1 MMRKSDQS
9 NAPQP
14 RHPQAGMGLMAA
26 RRSWEQ
32 KRPEEPLR
40 PRATEREESLRRLA
54 DAIPEVLWT
63 VALDPERV
71 LYVSPSFERVWGLSA
86 EALYRE
92 PRLWAEAIHPEDRP
106 RVTERFS
113 RWVAGDDVDYHDVEY
128 RILQPS
134 GEIRWIL
141 DRGVLFH
148 NENGRPREV
157 SGISTDI
164 TERKRIQAA
173 LQASEDRYRSFIEQ
187 TAEGICR
194 MELDQPLEPGL
205 GEDAQID
212 YFYAHAWLAE
222 CNDAMARMYGYQR
235 AADLVGARLGDLL
248 PRSDPHNVEYL
259 RAFVRGGYRLT
270 DAESHERG
278 RDGEE
283 RYFLN
288 NLTGIVEDGRL
299 LRAWGSQC
307 DVTAHRL
314 AEAAVRESGERLAF
328 ALEAGQ
334 MGTFDWHISDGQ
346 ISSGRILWSPTVER
360 LHGYDPGTLPADAQ
374 SYCHQVHPED
384 RERVCARLHEI
395 LAGTAGHRIEYRI
408 VRPDGEIRW
417 LECFA
422 KVFPD
427 GSGHVVRLVGVCA
440 DVTERKE
447 AEGALERA
455 YQEIQA
461 LKDQL
466 QDENIAL
473 REEVDKASMFEEIVG
488 TSPALQTVLANIAK
502 VAPTDSTVLITG
514 ETGTGKELV
523 ARAIHK
529 HSPRAGR
536 PFVSVNCAAIPAPL
550 IASELFGHE
559 KGAFT
564 GAVQRRL
571 GRFELADGGT
581 LFLDEVGELPAET
594 QVALLRVLQEREF
607 ERVGGQRPIRADVRV
622 IAATNRELET
632 AIAEKTFRADLFYRL
647 NVFPLEVPAL
657 RDRRGDI
664 PLLVEYFTHRFGT
677 RAGKRI
683 STIPKATL
691 DALQGYD
698 WPGNIRE
705 LQNVIERA
713 VIISDGSEL
722 SVDLRWLSASPSK
735 VPSTAPTDASSSRN
749 TLVEDERSLIE
760 AVLAEAMGRVSGPF
774 GAATK
779 LAMPASTLES
789 KIKAL
794 RIDKSRFKPVP
805 PSRNREGPSQGLR
818 EAS

>member
-1 MMRKSDQS
+1 
-9 NAPQP
+9 
-14 RHPQAGMGLMAA
+14 MGLIAA

-278 RDGEE
+278 RDGVE

-360 LHGYDPGTLPADAQ
+360 LHGYDPGALPADAQ
-374 SYCHQVHPED
+374 SYCQQVHPED

-536 PFVSVNCAAIPAPL
+536 PFVSVNCAAIPPAL

-559 KGAFT
+559 RGAFT
-564 GAVQRRL
+564 GAVARRE
-571 GRFELADGGT
+571 GRFELAAGGT

-735 VPSTAPTDASSSRN
+735 GPATAPPDASARRTS
-749 TLVEDERSLIE
+749 LGEDERSVIE
-760 AVLAEAMGRVSGPF
+760 AVLEEAMGRVSGPF

>member
-1 MMRKSDQS
+1 MMRKSDKGKAAQ
-9 NAPQP
+9 
-14 RHPQAGMGLMAA
+14 GLMAA
-26 RRSWEQ
+26 RRWREQ
-32 KRPEEPLR
+32 THLEEPLQR
-40 PRATEREESLRRLA
+40 RATEREESLRRLA
-54 DAIPEVLWT
+54 DAIPEVFWV
-63 VALDPERV
+63 VALAPERV
-71 LYVSPSFERVWGLSA
+71 IYVSPSFERLWGFTA

-92 PRLWAEAIHPEDRP
+92 PRLWAETIHPEDRP
-106 RVTERFS
+106 RVTDRFS
-113 RWVAGDDVDYHDVEY
+113 RWIAGEDINYHDVEY

-134 GEIRWIL
+134 GDIRWIH
-141 DRGVLFH
+141 DRGVLFR
-148 NENGRPREV
+148 NEDGQPCEV

-173 LQASEDRYRSFIEQ
+173 LQASKERYRSFIEQ

-194 MELDQPLEPGL
+194 MELDQPLAPGL
-205 GEDAQID
+205 GEDTQID

-222 CNDAMARMYGYQR
+222 CSDAMARMYGYQH
-235 AADLVGARLGDLL
+235 AAELVGARLGDLL

-259 RAFVRGGYRLT
+259 RAFVRSGYRLT
-270 DAESHERG
+270 DAESHERS

-299 LRAWGSQC
+299 LRAWGSQR

-314 AEAAVRESGERLAF
+314 AEAAVRESEQRLAF

-346 ISSGRILWSPTVER
+346 IANGRILWSPTVER
-360 LHGYDPGTLPADAQ
+360 LHGYDPGTLPSDAQ

-384 RERVCARLHEI
+384 RERVCAQLHEI
-395 LAGTAGHRIEYRI
+395 LAGTPGHRIEYRI
-408 VRPDGEIRW
+408 VRPDGASRW

-422 KVFPD
+422 KVFPY
-427 GSGHVVRLVGVCA
+427 GSGQVVRLVGVCA
-440 DVTERKE
+440 DITERME
-447 AEGALERA
+447 AERALARA
-455 YQEIQA
+455 YEEIQL

-473 REEVDKASMFEEIVG
+473 REEVDHASMFEEIVG
-488 TSPALQTVLANIAK
+488 TSPAVQRVLANIAK

-529 HSPRAGR
+529 HSARAGR
-536 PFVSVNCAAIPAPL
+536 PFVSINCAAIPPAL

-559 KGAFT
+559 RGAFT
-564 GAVQRRL
+564 GAVTRRE
-571 GRFELADGGT
+571 GRFELAAGGT

-594 QVALLRVLQEREF
+594 QVALLRVLQEHEF
-607 ERVGGQRPIRADVRV
+607 ERVGGNRPIRADVRI
-622 IAATNRELET
+622 IAATNRDLHT
-632 AIAEKTFRADLFYRL
+632 AIGEKTFRADLFYRL
-647 NVFPLEVPAL
+647 NVLPLEVPAL
-657 RDRRGDI
+657 RDRREDI
-664 PLLVEYFTHRFGT
+664 ALLVEYFTHRFGT
-677 RAGKRI
+677 RAAKRI
-683 STIPKATL
+683 TTIPKTTL
-691 DALQGYD
+691 DALQDYD

-713 VIISDGSEL
+713 VILSDGSEL

-735 VPSTAPTDASSSRN
+735 VPADAPTQPSSKGN
-749 TLVEDERSLIE
+749 TLGEQERSVIE
-760 AVLAEAMGRVSGPF
+760 AALEDAMGRVAGPF

-779 LAMPASTLES
+779 LGMPPSTLES
-789 KIKAL
+789 KIKVL
-794 RIDKSRFKPVP
+794 QIDKRRFKPVP
-805 PSRNREGPSQGLR
+805 PSRNLEVPSRGFR

>member
-1 MMRKSDQS
+1 
-9 NAPQP
+9 
-14 RHPQAGMGLMAA
+14 MGLIAA

-32 KRPEEPLR
+32 KRPAEPLR
-40 PRATEREESLRRLA
+40 PRAAEREEALRRLA
-54 DAIPEVLWT
+54 DTIPEVFWV

-71 LYVSPSFERVWGLSA
+71 LYVSPSFERMWGSTA

-92 PRLWAEAIHPEDRP
+92 PRLWTETIHPEDRA

-113 RWVAGDDVDYHDVEY
+113 RWIAGEDINYHDVEF

-134 GEIRWIL
+134 GDVRWIH
-141 DRGVLFH
+141 DRGVLFR
-148 NENGRPREV
+148 NEEGRPCEV

-164 TERKRIQAA
+164 TQ
-173 LQASEDRYRSFIEQ
+173 
-187 TAEGICR
+187 
-194 MELDQPLEPGL
+194 
-205 GEDAQID
+205 
-212 YFYAHAWLAE
+212 
-222 CNDAMARMYGYQR
+222 
-235 AADLVGARLGDLL
+235 
-248 PRSDPHNVEYL
+248 
-259 RAFVRGGYRLT
+259 
-270 DAESHERG
+270 
-278 RDGEE
+278 
-283 RYFLN
+283 
-288 NLTGIVEDGRL
+288 
-299 LRAWGSQC
+299 
-307 DVTAHRL
+307 
-314 AEAAVRESGERLAF
+314 
-328 ALEAGQ
+328 
-334 MGTFDWHISDGQ
+334 
-346 ISSGRILWSPTVER
+346 
-360 LHGYDPGTLPADAQ
+360 
-374 SYCHQVHPED
+374 
-384 RERVCARLHEI
+384 
-395 LAGTAGHRIEYRI
+395 
-408 VRPDGEIRW
+408 
-417 LECFA
+417 
-422 KVFPD
+422 
-427 GSGHVVRLVGVCA
+427 
-440 DVTERKE
+440 RKE
-447 AEGALERA
+447 AERALERA
-455 YQEIQA
+455 YQEIQV

-514 ETGTGKELV
+514 ATGTGKELV

-529 HSPRAGR
+529 HSARAGR
-536 PFVSVNCAAIPAPL
+536 PFVSVNCAAIPPAL

-559 KGAFT
+559 RGAFT
-564 GAVQRRL
+564 GAVQRRE
-571 GRFELADGGT
+571 GRFELAAGGT

-622 IAATNRELET
+622 IAATNRELDT

-677 RAGKRI
+677 RAAKRI
-683 STIPKATL
+683 NAIPKATL
-691 DALQGYD
+691 DALQAYD

-735 VPSTAPTDASSSRN
+735 VPATAPTDASSSRN
-749 TLVEDERSLIE
+749 TLMEDERSLIE
-760 AVLAEAMGRVSGPF
+760 AVLEEAMGRVSGPF

-779 LAMPASTLES
+779 LGMPASTLES
-789 KIKAL
+789 KIKVL
-794 RIDKSRFKPVP
+794 KIDKSRFKPVP

>member
-14 RHPQAGMGLMAA
+14 RHPQAGMGLIAA
-26 RRSWEQ
+26 RRSWEP
-32 KRPEEPLR
+32 KRAEEPLR

-54 DAIPEVLWT
+54 DAIPEVFWI

-71 LYVSPSFERVWGLSA
+71 LYVSPSFERMWGFTA

-92 PRLWAEAIHPEDRP
+92 PRLWTEAIHPEDRP
-106 RVTERFS
+106 SVTERFS
-113 RWVAGDDVDYHDVEY
+113 RWIAGEDINYHDVEF

-134 GEIRWIL
+134 GDIRWIH
-141 DRGVLFH
+141 DRGVLFR
-148 NENGRPREV
+148 NEEGRPCEV

-173 LQASEDRYRSFIEQ
+173 LQAGEERYRRFIEQ
-187 TAEGICR
+187 TAEGIWR
-194 MELDQPLEPGL
+194 IELEQPLAPGL
-205 GEDAQID
+205 VEDAQIEH
-212 YFYAHAWLAE
+212 FYAHAVLAE
-222 CNDAMARMYGYQR
+222 CNDAMARMYGHQH
-235 AADLVGARLGDLL
+235 AADFVGARLEDLL

-259 RAFVRGGYRLT
+259 RAFIRSGYRLT
-270 DAESHERG
+270 DAESHGRS

-288 NLTGIVEDGRL
+288 SLVGIVEDGRL
-299 LRAWGSQC
+299 LRAWGTQR
-307 DVTAHRL
+307 DIT
-314 AEAAVRESGERLAF
+314 
-328 ALEAGQ
+328 
-334 MGTFDWHISDGQ
+334 
-346 ISSGRILWSPTVER
+346 
-360 LHGYDPGTLPADAQ
+360 
-374 SYCHQVHPED
+374 
-384 RERVCARLHEI
+384 ERV
-395 LAGTAGHRIEYRI
+395 
-408 VRPDGEIRW
+408 
-417 LECFA
+417 
-422 KVFPD
+422 
-427 GSGHVVRLVGVCA
+427 
-440 DVTERKE
+440 E
-447 AEGALERA
+447 AERALERA

-466 QDENIAL
+466 QEENIAL

-529 HSPRAGR
+529 HSARAGR
-536 PFVSVNCAAIPAPL
+536 PFVSVNCAAIPPAL

-559 KGAFT
+559 RGAFT
-564 GAVQRRL
+564 GAVARRE
-571 GRFELADGGT
+571 GRFELVAGGT

-735 VPSTAPTDASSSRN
+735 VPSAAPTDASSSRN

-760 AVLAEAMGRVSGPF
+760 AALEEAMGWVSGTF
-774 GAATK
+774 GAAIK
-779 LAMPASTLES
+779 LAMP
-789 KIKAL
+789 
-794 RIDKSRFKPVP
+794 
-805 PSRNREGPSQGLR
+805 
-818 EAS
+818 

>member
-14 RHPQAGMGLMAA
+14 RHPQAGRGLIAA

-32 KRPEEPLR
+32 KRAEEPLQ
-40 PRATEREESLRRLA
+40 PRATEHEESLRRLA
-54 DAIPEVLWT
+54 DAIPEVFWI

-71 LYVSPSFERVWGLSA
+71 LYVSPTFEHMWGFTA

-92 PRLWAEAIHPEDRP
+92 PRLWTEAIHPEDRP
-106 RVTERFS
+106 RVNERFS

-128 RILQPS
+128 RIIQPS

-148 NENGRPREV
+148 NESGRPREV

-173 LQASEDRYRSFIEQ
+173 LKASEERYRSFIEQ

-205 GEDAQID
+205 SEDAQID

-222 CNDAMARMYGYQR
+222 CNDAMARMYGYQQ
-235 AADLVGARLGDLL
+235 AAELVGARLEDLL

-259 RAFVRGGYRLT
+259 RAFVRSGYRLT

-314 AEAAVRESGERLAF
+314 AEAAVRESEQRLAF

-334 MGTFDWHISDGQ
+334 MGTFDWH

-360 LHGYDPGTLPADAQ
+360 LHGYDPGTLPAVAQ
-374 SYCHQVHPED
+374 SYWSQLHPED
-384 RERVCARLHEI
+384 RDRVCAQLREI
-395 LAGTAGHRIEYRI
+395 LAGTDGHRAEYRI

-422 KVFPD
+422 KVFPNA
-427 GSGHVVRLVGVCA
+427 SGHVVRVVGVCA
-440 DVTERKE
+440 DVTERKD

-455 YQEIQA
+455 YREIQA

-488 TSPALQTVLANIAK
+488 TSPALHTVLANIAR

-529 HSPRAGR
+529 HSARAGR
-536 PFVSVNCAAIPAPL
+536 PFVSVNCAAIPPAL

-559 KGAFT
+559 RGAFT
-564 GAVQRRL
+564 GAVARRE
-571 GRFELADGGT
+571 GRFELAAGGT

-735 VPSTAPTDASSSRN
+735 VPSAAPTDASSSRN

-760 AVLAEAMGRVSGPF
+760 AALEEAMGRVSGPF

-779 LAMPASTLES
+779 LGMPASTLES
-789 KIKAL
+789 KIKVL
-794 RIDKSRFKPVP
+794 KIDKSRFKPVP
-805 PSRNREGPSQGLR
+805 PSRNREGPSQDLR

>member
-1 MMRKSDQS
+1 
-9 NAPQP
+9 
-14 RHPQAGMGLMAA
+14 
-26 RRSWEQ
+26 
-32 KRPEEPLR
+32 
-40 PRATEREESLRRLA
+40 
-54 DAIPEVLWT
+54 VL
-63 VALDPERV
+63 VRN
-71 LYVSPSFERVWGLSA
+71 
-86 EALYRE
+86 EA
-92 PRLWAEAIHPEDRP
+92 
-106 RVTERFS
+106 
-113 RWVAGDDVDYHDVEY
+113 
-128 RILQPS
+128 
-134 GEIRWIL
+134 
-141 DRGVLFH
+141 
-148 NENGRPREV
+148 GRPCEV

-173 LQASEDRYRSFIEQ
+173 LQGSEKRYRSFIEQ
-187 TAEGICR
+187 TTEGIWR
-194 MELDQPLEPGL
+194 VELDQPLAPGL
-205 GEDAQID
+205 VEDAQIEH
-212 YFYAHAWLAE
+212 FYAHGVLVE
-222 CNDAMARMYGYQR
+222 CNDAMARMYGHQR
-235 AADLVGARLGDLL
+235 AAEFVGARLEDLL

-259 RAFVRGGYRLT
+259 RAFIRNGYRLT
-270 DAESHERG
+270 DAESHGRS

-283 RYFLN
+283 RYFLDS
-288 NLTGIVEDGRL
+288 LVGIVEDGRL
-299 LRAWGSQC
+299 LRSWGSKR
-307 DVTAHRL
+307 DVTGHRL
-314 AEAAVRESGERLAF
+314 AEAAVRESEQRLAF

-334 MGTFDWHISDGQ
+334 MGTFDWHISSGQ
-346 ISSGRILWSPTVER
+346 ISTGRILWSPTVER
-360 LHGYDPGTLPADAQ
+360 LHGYDPGTLPSDAQ

-384 RERVCARLHEI
+384 RERVCAQLHEI
-395 LAGTAGHRIEYRI
+395 LAGTNGHRIEYRI
-408 VRPDGEIRW
+408 VRPDGESRW

-427 GSGHVVRLVGVCA
+427 ASGDVVRLVGVCA

-447 AEGALERA
+447 AERALERA

-466 QDENIAL
+466 QEENIAL
-473 REEVDKASMFEEIVG
+473 REEVDQASMFEEIVG
-488 TSPALQTVLANIAK
+488 TSPALHAVLAHIAK

-529 HSPRAGR
+529 HSARAGR
-536 PFVSVNCAAIPAPL
+536 PFVSVNCAAIPPGL

-559 KGAFT
+559 RGAFT
-564 GAVQRRL
+564 GAVQRRE
-571 GRFELADGGT
+571 GRFELAAGGT

-607 ERVGGQRPIRADVRV
+607 ERVGGQKPIRADVRV

-657 RDRRGDI
+657 RERRGDI

-691 DALQGYD
+691 EALQGYD

-735 VPSTAPTDASSSRN
+735 VPAAAPTDAFSSRN
-749 TLVEDERSLIE
+749 TLVGDERSVIE
-760 AVLAEAMGRVSGPF
+760 AALEEALGRVSGPF

-789 KIKAL
+789 KIKVL
-794 RIDKSRFKPVP
+794 KIDKRRFKPVP
-805 PSRNREGPSQGLR
+805 PSRNREGPSSDLR
-818 EAS
+818 EAL